1 MRRRSKIALAA
12 AGLLGASAAAFVIA
26 GEHGD
31 FLKGDPV
38 LAQLQVGKALDD
50 LFSYWQTRNSVNG
63 RPVSLAAFRGKT
75 VVLEWSNPECPTVQK
90 HYDSGNMQKS
100 QAAAAADGAVWLTI
114 NSSAEGKQ
122 GYMTQTEAKA
132 FVAAQ
137 RSRRTAYLLDPDGAV
152 GRAYGATAT
161 PHMYVINS
169 SGTLVYNGGIDDK
182 PSTDKADIE
191 GARNH
196 VLAAL
201 GELKAGRPVSVPTSR
216 PYGCSVKYG

>member
-38 LAQLQVGKALDD
+38 LAQLQVGKAAPNFQASD
-50 LFSYWQTRNSVNG
+50 VNG